1 MRISNDIV
9 AGAVGGTFGG
19 LAMFGIRVVGTQTG
33 IIIHSL
39 PDKFERGMA
48 ERTGFAEGQDVEQ
61 QKELAIA
68 EHLVLSAG
76 FGAGYGLIRHWLKP
90 PAILGGIVYGLVI
103 YAMMLIGV
111 GPTLGITRMPQDKPK
126 SSVWSEIFVHL
137 LYGTVTA
144 SVADR
149 LRR

>member
-1 MRISNDIV
+1 MRISNDLV

-19 LAMFGIRVVGTQTG
+19 LAMFAVRVVGTQTG

-39 PDKFERGMA
+39 PDKFERGAA
-48 ERTGFAEGQDVEQ
+48 ELTGFAKDQDREQ

-68 EHLVLSAG
+68 EHIVLSAG
-76 FGAGYGLIRHWLKP
+76 LGAGYGLLRHWLKP
-90 PAILGGIVYGLVI
+90 PAIPGGVVYGLVI

-126 SSVWSEIFVHL
+126 SSVGSEIFVHL

-144 SVADR
+144 SVANR